1 MLGFIEASDPQFIIL
16 QCGAD
21 SVAGD
26 PITHLAFTPAAHGRA
41 ARDLAALADRLGHGR
56 VLALGGGGYNRA
68 NLAAAWNNVIEGLA
82 GEG

>member
-1 MLGFIEASDPQFIIL
+1 ML

-26 PITHLAFTPAAHGRA
+26 PITHLRYSPQTHGRA

-56 VLALGGGGYNRA
+56 VLATGRRGLQPGQPRA
-68 NLAAAWNNVIEGLA
+68 RLECRGC
-82 GEG
+82 GR